1 MCSSDLIVTDVMG
14 SGLTASDR
22 VAIKFHD
29 NVVTIGTISGLGSQA
44 GTHNICYNISGNLC
58 QIHGII
64 SHSNTSLYTCDD
76 RTHRND
82 EGRDLT
88 LGLDARHFL
97 LDGYPIRGSR
107 RKGKVFVQ
115 FPRATFYVR
124 KGNVNFTPIQQ
135 AQCRYYQEEIGRQF
149 AHPHVYNDGHTC
161 WDNSKRE
168 RATDFIANI
177 VETLSLQN
185 VTKDSVTIG
194 LCASGIMGVKM
205 EALKNAQQQQKAVNT
220 ALKPK
225 AIISDRRK
233 LESYVSKRW
242 CSKITILTRA
252 A

>member
-1 MCSSDLIVTDVMG
+1 MRDYSMDLAKIAANIVTDVMG
-14 SGLTASDR
+14 SGLTAETRYSSDG
-22 VAIKFHD
+22 
-29 NVVTIGTISGLGSQA
+29 N
-44 GTHNICYNISGNLC
+44 NIIM
-58 QIHGII
+58 
-64 SHSNTSLYTCDD
+64 
-76 RTHRND
+76 
-82 EGRDLT
+82 E
-88 LGLDARHFL
+88 F
-97 LDGYPIRGSR
+97 DGYPLRGSR
-107 RKGKVFVQ
+107 KKGKVFVQ
-115 FPRATFYVR
+115 FPRSTFYVR
-124 KGNVNFTPIQQ
+124 KGNVHFTPIQQ
-135 AQCRYYQEEIGRQF
+135 AQCRYYQEEIGKQF
-149 AHPHVYNDGHTC
+149 AHPHVYNDGHPC

-205 EALKNAQQQQKAVNT
+205 EALKNAQQQQKVVVT
-220 ALKPK
+220 TLKPK

>member
-1 MCSSDLIVTDVMG
+1 MRDYSMDLAKIAANIVTDVMG
-14 SGLTASDR
+14 SGLTAETRYSSDG
-22 VAIKFHD
+22 
-29 NVVTIGTISGLGSQA
+29 N
-44 GTHNICYNISGNLC
+44 NIIM
-58 QIHGII
+58 
-64 SHSNTSLYTCDD
+64 
-76 RTHRND
+76 
-82 EGRDLT
+82 E
-88 LGLDARHFL
+88 F
-97 LDGYPIRGSR
+97 DGYPIRGSR

-115 FPRATFYVR
+115 FPRSTFYVR
-124 KGNVNFTPIQQ
+124 KGNVHFTPIQQ

-149 AHPHVYNDGHTC
+149 AHPHVYNDGHPC

-205 EALKNAQQQQKAVNT
+205 EALKNAQLQQKAVNT

>member
-1 MCSSDLIVTDVMG
+1 MRDYSMDLAKIAANIVTDVMG
-14 SGLTASDR
+14 SGLTAETRYSSDG
-22 VAIKFHD
+22 
-29 NVVTIGTISGLGSQA
+29 N
-44 GTHNICYNISGNLC
+44 NIIM
-58 QIHGII
+58 
-64 SHSNTSLYTCDD
+64 
-76 RTHRND
+76 
-82 EGRDLT
+82 E
-88 LGLDARHFL
+88 F
-97 LDGYPIRGSR
+97 DGYPIRGSR

-124 KGNVNFTPIQQ
+124 KGNVHFTPIQQ

-149 AHPHVYNDGHTC
+149 AHPHVYNDGHPC

-168 RATDFIANI
+168 RATYFIANI
-177 VETLSLQN
+177 VETLSLHN